1 MDLRY
6 YNLDQTNP
14 QFPNIL
20 RICGEDS
27 NDSVLQFRS
36 STMTNEEA
44 GKALVDEF
52 KVIETD
58 GDIFDAPKDSVLIR
72 E

>member
-1 MDLRY
+1 MS
-6 YNLDQTNP
+6 DQIL
-14 QFPNIL
+14 QFPKYLTHMWMKN
-20 RICGEDS
+20 S
-27 NDSVLQFRS
+27 NNSALQFRS

-44 GKALVDEF
+44 SKALVEGF